1 MSGPTFVTAREEALP
16 AHLAP
21 TYALIADLARAHDG
35 RATPPISR
43 QELAER
49 RGLARRTIDEH
60 LRELR
65 RRGYVRNAP
74 GCQGGP
80 LVLLLRPE
88 DDPPPAAPA
97 VAAVADRAP
106 DQPLA
111 PASAQP
117 VGIQPSTKQAEEQLA
132 RVGGAASR
140 GGSPGGAAAPEGE
153 DQRPQAD
160 EAVVVRLR

>member
-35 RATPPISR
+35 RATPPICR

-74 GCQGGP
+74 GCQGG
-80 LVLLLRPE
+80 
-88 DDPPPAAPA
+88 ATG
-97 VAAVADRAP
+97 
-106 DQPLA
+106 A
-111 PASAQP
+111 PAS
-117 VGIQPSTKQAEEQLA
+117 
-132 RVGGAASR
+132 
-140 GGSPGGAAAPEGE
+140 PGGRPAAGRARRGRRR
-153 DQRPQAD
+153 RPRA
-160 EAVVVRLR
+160 